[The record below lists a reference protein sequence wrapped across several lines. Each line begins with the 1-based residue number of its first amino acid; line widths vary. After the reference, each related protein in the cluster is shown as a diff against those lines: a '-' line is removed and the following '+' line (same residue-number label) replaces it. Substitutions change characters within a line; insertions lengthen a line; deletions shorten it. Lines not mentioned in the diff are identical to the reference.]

1 MGVFITLQRG
11 ASLHIMGVQ
20 GPPNV
25 LAFILL
31 ISVTVLSIIVLGISG
46 YINSAGACV
55 FGGLV
60 CGGSALGI
68 IAGVFG
74 MLLGILGILWLIIEE
89 LWGVGVLKFVVTFG
103 MFGVALFGAI
113 SGILYAIAFI
123 CCEVAA
129 GAAFG
134 LILALV
140 AVGAGIFAFMAGNE

>member
-103 MFGVALFGAI
+103 MFGVALFARHFRYPLRRC
-113 SGILYAIAFI
+113 LY
-123 CCEVAA
+123 
-129 GAAFG
+129 
-134 LILALV
+134 LLRS
-140 AVGAGIFAFMAGNE
+140 